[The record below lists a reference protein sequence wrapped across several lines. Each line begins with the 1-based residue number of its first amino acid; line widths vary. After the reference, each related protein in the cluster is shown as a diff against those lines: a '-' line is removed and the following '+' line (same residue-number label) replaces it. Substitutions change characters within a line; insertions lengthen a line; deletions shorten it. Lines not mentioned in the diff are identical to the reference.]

1 MNNRLAVF
9 LLLSGLSS
17 LHAQSV
23 CANGSHNCVATDS
36 ANTRNV
42 YEILTPAIGD
52 NVRVYT
58 LHAVPSPH
66 AQVHLF
72 RARTELNPG
81 TDYTIEGRFITVAGS
96 EAGTG
101 NDELRAQY
109 SVDAMPDASGAEPLA
124 SQSSRN
130 ETREL
135 LTKYLDRALDL
146 SSSPSIANQKG
157 FSTDGVETD
166 LQRRAHPARRAYAEN
181 PASLRMLSEAVLRA
195 PAIPEQ
201 REIRGGRKARI
212 RLDTAASDGIGDQT
226 ISSPFDLLANSP
238 EGLDESLKSLHG
250 TASKRTL
257 TIKPLRDFVP
267 RSLVMLQNRVVNHQ

>member
-1 MNNRLAVF
+1 
-9 LLLSGLSS
+9 
-17 LHAQSV
+17 
-23 CANGSHNCVATDS
+23 
-36 ANTRNV
+36 
-42 YEILTPAIGD
+42 
-52 NVRVYT
+52 
-58 LHAVPSPH
+58 
-66 AQVHLF
+66 
-72 RARTELNPG
+72 
-81 TDYTIEGRFITVAGS
+81 
-96 EAGTG
+96 
-101 NDELRAQY
+101 
-109 SVDAMPDASGAEPLA
+109 MPDASGAEPLA